1 MKSCNSEFCIGSFI
15 ESREF
20 NKSEIKCSDQN
31 KRKTVFV
38 TSLFKN
44 FEDANEACD
53 KYKLNSM
60 ADEFKVKF
68 FFFYK
73 LHL

>member
-44 FEDANEACD
+44 FEDANEA
-53 KYKLNSM
+53 
-60 ADEFKVKF
+60 
-68 FFFYK
+68 
-73 LHL
+73 